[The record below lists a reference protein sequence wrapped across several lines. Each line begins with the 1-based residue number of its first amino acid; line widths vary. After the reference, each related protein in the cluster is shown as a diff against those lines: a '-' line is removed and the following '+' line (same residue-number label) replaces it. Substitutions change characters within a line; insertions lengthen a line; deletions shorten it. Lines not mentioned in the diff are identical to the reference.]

1 MNKGLGKTVVGL
13 LVGLP
18 IVVAAGISHAGD
30 ALSADALKALLTDKT
45 VYARQMKQNYN
56 FTNYYAQDGSA
67 RQVTEAGEKKT
78 GTWRVESDGALCV
91 TWVGDAEANCGAVI
105 DIGGGKYKR
114 MRINTRNIMAAPIH
128 VVTFERIESGN
139 PQGL

>member
-1 MNKGLGKTVVGL
+1 MEMALRKCFVSV

-18 IVVAAGISHAGD
+18 IFVAAAASHAED
-30 ALSADALKALLTDKT
+30 TLSAEEVKALVTDKT
-45 VYARQMKQNYN
+45 VHARHMKQNYN
-56 FTNYYAQDGSA
+56 FTNFFAQDGA
-67 RQVTEAGEKKT
+67 VRQVTEAGEKKT

-91 TWVGDAEANCGAVI
+91 SWAGEVDPTCGAVI

-114 MRINTRNIMAAPIH
+114 MRVNPRNIMAGSIH